1 MLGAYQRRWQAQQIG
16 TVMGNKDE
24 KGVMAP
30 FSLQICRQVLLWQL
44 NIQWVP
50 NLSTRDPK

>member
-1 MLGAYQRRWQAQQIG
+1 MLGAYQLRWQAQQIG